1 MSVADH
7 AATYGRID
15 ADILRTM
22 RPPGRTWFAAL
33 ALILGGL
40 ALGVYAF
47 STQWRFGLGVAGYEH
62 PMLWGIYITNFVFWV
77 GIAHSGTLISAVLF
91 LFRAKWRTSVARASE
106 AMTVFAVM
114 TAALF
119 PIIHIGRPW
128 FFYWLIPYPNERQLW
143 VNFQS
148 PLVWD
153 VFALTTYLTVSA
165 MFLFL
170 GLIPDVAA
178 ARDRST
184 DWRKPIYRV
193 LALGWRGSTRQW
205 IHYGALYGFF
215 AALATPLVVSVHSVV
230 SWDFAMSILP
240 GWHSTIFAPYFVAG
254 AIFSGLAMVITL
266 LIPLR
271 RLLGLE
277 EYITIRH
284 FENLAK
290 LIIVTS
296 LIVGYAY
303 LTEFFVAWY
312 SGSPFEQA
320 TFYDRMFGQYR
331 LFSWGML
338 ACNVAVPLLLFAK
351 RIRTNLAAL
360 FVISILVNIGMWLER
375 FVIIVTSLSHDFD
388 PANWSG
394 VYQPTWVEGAITA
407 GSFSLFFLLFL
418 LFVKNFPAVSITE
431 MKEGSAHAEVFDDSL
446 ARCLAKHGFLDRF
459 YELFL
464 ASSEEV
470 REKFRDTDFAR
481 QKKMLADSLSL
492 MTRMSGAPVDELEEL
507 DRVARRHGRHDLDIG
522 FELYDL
528 WLESLMQTVREFDG
542 HFDRDVDRAWRNVLA
557 EGIRF
562 MQSRH
567 ERSGRRP

>member
-7 AATYGRID
+7 AINYGRID

-22 RPPGRTWFAAL
+22 QPPGRAYFASL
-33 ALILGGL
+33 VLILGGL
-40 ALGVYAF
+40 ALGAYAF
-47 STQWRFGLGVAGYEH
+47 SVQWRLGLGVAGYEH

-114 TAALF
+114 TAGLF

-153 VFALTTYLTVSA
+153 VFAITTYLTVSA

-178 ARDRST
+178 ARDRCT
-184 DWRKPIYRV
+184 DWRKPIYRA
-193 LALGWRGSTRQW
+193 LAIGWRGSTRQW

-271 RLLGLE
+271 KLLGNRGVHHHPALRE
-277 EYITIRH
+277 PGQADHRH
-284 FENLAK
+284 
-290 LIIVTS
+290 
-296 LIVGYAY
+296 
-303 LTEFFVAWY
+303 VAHRRLRL
-312 SGSPFEQA
+312 P
-320 TFYDRMFGQYR
+320 DRVLRR
-331 LFSWGML
+331 LVQRQPVRAG
-338 ACNVAVPLLLFAK
+338 NVLQPDVRRVPPLLLGHAHLQ
-351 RIRTNLAAL
+351 RRHSAAAL
-360 FVISILVNIGMWLER
+360 LQARADEPGRPVRHLDLRQHRDV
-375 FVIIVTSLSHDFD
+375 
-388 PANWSG
+388 A
-394 VYQPTWVEGAITA
+394 GALRHHRHVA
-407 GSFSLFFLLFL
+407 VARLRPGQLDRALRADLGGRRHHRRQLLAL
-418 LFVKNFPAVSITE
+418 LPAVP
-431 MKEGSAHAEVFDDSL
+431 
-446 ARCLAKHGFLDRF
+446 
-459 YELFL
+459 
-464 ASSEEV
+464 ASSS
-470 REKFRDTDFAR
+470 RTSRPCR
-481 QKKMLADSLSL
+481 S
-492 MTRMSGAPVDELEEL
+492 
-507 DRVARRHGRHDLDIG
+507 RR
-522 FELYDL
+522 
-528 WLESLMQTVREFDG
+528 
-542 HFDRDVDRAWRNVLA
+542 
-557 EGIRF
+557 
-562 MQSRH
+562 
-567 ERSGRRP
+567 

>member
-22 RPPGRTWFAAL
+22 RPPGPAYFAAL
-33 ALILGGL
+33 ALALAGLGFG
-40 ALGVYAF
+40 AYAF
-47 STQWRFGLGVAGYEH
+47 STQWRLGLGVAGYEH

-153 VFALTTYLTVSA
+153 VFALTTYLTVSV
-165 MFLFL
+165 M
-170 GLIPDVAA
+170 
-178 ARDRST
+178 S
-184 DWRKPIYRV
+184 DWRKPIYRA
-193 LALGWRGSTRQW
+193 LSLGWRGSTRQW
-205 IHYGALYGFF
+205 IHHGALYGFF

-271 RLLGLE
+271 KLLGIE

-290 LIIVTS
+290 LIVVTS

-312 SGSPFEQA
+312 SGNPFEQG
-320 TFYDRMFGQYR
+320 TFYDRMFGEYR
-331 LFSWGML
+331 LFTWGML
-338 ACNVAVPLLLFAK
+338 TCNVVIPLLLFVK

-360 FVISILVNIGMWLER
+360 FAISISINVGMWLER

-394 VYQPTWVEGAITA
+394 VYQPTWVEAACGK
-407 GSFSLFFLLFL
+407 SRRFW
-418 LFVKNFPAVSITE
+418 
-431 MKEGSAHAEVFDDSL
+431 
-446 ARCLAKHGFLDRF
+446 LD
-459 YELFL
+459 
-464 ASSEEV
+464 
-470 REKFRDTDFAR
+470 
-481 QKKMLADSLSL
+481 QI
-492 MTRMSGAPVDELEEL
+492 
-507 DRVARRHGRHDLDIG
+507 DRVS
-522 FELYDL
+522 Y
-528 WLESLMQTVREFDG
+528 T
-542 HFDRDVDRAWRNVLA
+542 
-557 EGIRF
+557 
-562 MQSRH
+562 
-567 ERSGRRP
+567 

>member
-22 RPPGRTWFAAL
+22 RPPGPAYFAAL
-33 ALILGGL
+33 ALALAGLGFG
-40 ALGVYAF
+40 AYAF
-47 STQWRFGLGVAGYEH
+47 STQWRLGLGVAGYEH

-153 VFALTTYLTVSA
+153 VFALTTYLTVSV
-165 MFLFL
+165 M
-170 GLIPDVAA
+170 
-178 ARDRST
+178 S
-184 DWRKPIYRV
+184 DWRKPIYRA
-193 LALGWRGSTRQW
+193 LSLGWRGSTRQW
-205 IHYGALYGFF
+205 IHHGALYGFF

-271 RLLGLE
+271 KLLGIE

-290 LIIVTS
+290 LIVVTS

-312 SGSPFEQA
+312 SGNPFEQG
-320 TFYDRMFGQYR
+320 TFYDRMFGEYR
-331 LFSWGML
+331 LFTWGML
-338 ACNVAVPLLLFAK
+338 TCNVVIPLLLFVK

-360 FVISILVNIGMWLER
+360 FAISISINVGMWLER

-394 VYQPTWVEGAITA
+394 VYQPT
-407 GSFSLFFLLFL
+407 
-418 LFVKNFPAVSITE
+418 
-431 MKEGSAHAEVFDDSL
+431 
-446 ARCLAKHGFLDRF
+446 
-459 YELFL
+459 
-464 ASSEEV
+464 
-470 REKFRDTDFAR
+470 
-481 QKKMLADSLSL
+481 
-492 MTRMSGAPVDELEEL
+492 
-507 DRVARRHGRHDLDIG
+507 
-522 FELYDL
+522 
-528 WLESLMQTVREFDG
+528 
-542 HFDRDVDRAWRNVLA
+542 
-557 EGIRF
+557 
-562 MQSRH
+562 
-567 ERSGRRP
+567 

>member
-7 AATYGRID
+7 AINYGRID

-22 RPPGRTWFAAL
+22 QPPGRAYFASL

-40 ALGVYAF
+40 ALGAYAF
-47 STQWRFGLGVAGYEH
+47 SVQWRLGLGVAGYEH

-114 TAALF
+114 TAGLF

-153 VFALTTYLTVSA
+153 VFAITTYLTVSA

-178 ARDRST
+178 ARDRCT
-184 DWRKPIYRV
+184 DWRKPIYRA
-193 LALGWRGSTRQW
+193 LAIGWRGSTRQW

-271 RLLGLE
+271 KLLGIE

-312 SGSPFEQA
+312 SGNPFEQG
-320 TFYDRMFGQYR
+320 TFYNRMFGEYR
-331 LFSWGML
+331 LFTWGML
-338 ACNVAVPLLLFAK
+338 ACNVVVPLFLFFK
-351 RIRTNLAAL
+351 RVRTNLAAL
-360 FVISILVNIGMWLER
+360 FAISILVNVGMWLER

-388 PANWSG
+388 PANWTG
-394 VYQPTWVEGAITA
+394 LYEPTWVEGAITV

-418 LFVKNFPAVSITE
+418 LFIKNFPAVSITE

-446 ARCLAKHGFLDRF
+446 ARCLSRHGFLDRF
-459 YELFL
+459 YDLFL
-464 ASSEEV
+464 ASSPRV
-470 REKFRDTDFAR
+470 REAFRHTDFAH

-492 MTRMSGAPVDELEEL
+492 MTSVSGAPADELEEL
-507 DRVARRHGRHDLDIG
+507 DRVARRHGKHDLDIG

-528 WLESLMQTVREFDG
+528 WLESLMRTVREFDG

-557 EGIRF
+557 EGIEF
-562 MQSRH
+562 MESRH
-567 ERSGRRP
+567 ERQGSAP

>member
-22 RPPGRTWFAAL
+22 RPPGRAFFAAL
-33 ALILGGL
+33 ALILAGL
-40 ALGVYAF
+40 AFGVYAF

-178 ARDRST
+178 ARDRCT
-184 DWRKPIYRV
+184 DWRKPIYRA

-205 IHYGALYGFF
+205 IHHGALYGFF

-230 SWDFAMSILP
+230 SWHFAMSILP

-254 AIFSGLAMVITL
+254 AILSGLAMVITL

-271 RLLGLE
+271 KLLGIE

-312 SGSPFEQA
+312 SGNPFEQA
-320 TFYDRMFGQYR
+320 SFYSRMFGEYR
-331 LFSWGML
+331 LLTWGML
-338 ACNVAVPLLLFAK
+338 ACNVVAPMLLFAK
-351 RIRTNLAAL
+351 RIRTHLAAL
-360 FVISILVNIGMWLER
+360 FVISIFVNIGMWLER

-394 VYQPTWVEGAITA
+394 VYQPTWVEGCNH
-407 GSFSLFFLLFL
+407 GRQLLAL
-418 LFVKNFPAVSITE
+418 LLPVPAVRQE
-431 MKEGSAHAEVFDDSL
+431 LPGRVDHGDEGGLRPRGGLRRQPRPVPVEARLPGSLLRAVPGVERRGPREVPLHRLRPPEEDAGRLALVDDQ
-446 ARCLAKHGFLDRF
+446 H
-459 YELFL
+459 
-464 ASSEEV
+464 V
-470 REKFRDTDFAR
+470 
-481 QKKMLADSLSL
+481 
-492 MTRMSGAPVDELEEL
+492 
-507 DRVARRHGRHDLDIG
+507 GRAG
-522 FELYDL
+522 
-528 WLESLMQTVREFDG
+528 G
-542 HFDRDVDRAWRNVLA
+542 RAWRSLTA
-557 EGIRF
+557 
-562 MQSRH
+562 SRAGTASTISI
-567 ERSGRRP
+567 SGSSCTTNGWSP